1 MPEADEHHRDVLIVV
16 PCLNEEAHL
25 PGLLDGLL
33 RDARGALVV
42 VADGGSSDRSRAIVS
57 RLARTHANLVL
68 LDNPQRIQS
77 AAVNRAARR
86 HGAGRRWLVRIDAH
100 ADYPADFVDRLCR
113 AAGRMRATSVV
124 VPMVTRG
131 RACFERAAAA
141 AQNSVLG
148 TGGAP
153 HRHLVQRH
161 FGQGQW
167 VDHGHH
173 ALFDLALFMAV
184 GGYDEGFAANED
196 SELDRRLLA
205 AGGRIWLE
213 PAAAITYFP
222 RGTIAALFRQYRQ
235 YGKGR
240 ARNLKRH
247 PVPVRLRQMLPLAV
261 VPAILTAGVGLALAT
276 IRGEAAIL
284 AVPALGWLG
293 GALAAGAALGWRAR
307 SWCAA
312 GAGVAAATMHA
323 GWSLGFIEE
332 TARRRPLPPPPGPLA
347 FEDAAEAVM
356 APGERVAGLV
366 G

>member
-33 RDARGALVV
+33 RGARGALVV

-57 RLARTHANLVL
+57 RLARVHANLVL

-86 HGAGRRWLVRIDAH
+86 YGAGRRWLVRIDAH

-153 HRHLVQRH
+153 HRHL
-161 FGQGQW
+161 GQGQW

-205 AGGRIWLE
+205 ADGRIWLE

-222 RGTIAALFRQYRQ
+222 RGTIAALFRQYRH

-276 IRGEAAIL
+276 VRGEAAIL
-284 AVPALGWLG
+284 AVPALGW
-293 GALAAGAALGWRAR
+293 RAR

-312 GAGVAAATMHA
+312 AAGVAAATMHA

-347 FEDAAEAVM
+347 FEEAAEAVM